1 MYELNNNKRDSWLIF
16 VLTLFLL
23 LLLLC
28 TGHAKILFH
37 DSNTLKWIASTMCS
51 GKLHEEAKKRIQQ
64 SPAVC
69 LKMNVIYPKSVL
81 CFDQEYC

>member
-1 MYELNNNKRDSWLIF
+1 MIF

-28 TGHAKILFH
+28 TGLSKLLFH

-51 GKLHEEAKKRIQQ
+51 EKLHEEAKKRIQQ

-69 LKMNVIYPKSVL
+69 LKMNVIYPKNVL
-81 CFDQEYC
+81 IKNIAKASEG